1 MGGDRLVG
9 SPGGSITFGSFAERT
24 GLPTSEEET
33 RTMMSGGEGS
43 SKDNESE
50 RIRIRIS

>member
-1 MGGDRLVG
+1 MGGDRLAA
-9 SPGGSITFGSFAERT
+9 PGGSITFGSFAERT
-24 GLPTSEEET
+24 GLPTTEEET
-33 RTMMSGGEGS
+33 RTIMSGGERS